1 MDAILC
7 PLSQHGVDHI
17 GAGKAS
23 VHGYSIKNIHGV
35 PRAKTAQ
42 FNVLIAHLLSSPY
55 AFGQISFQ
63 GARGGDL
70 IGDLLICRDARD
82 VLPAVHRLARYANC
96 AASLGLALFEIIHQV
111 LVGHGR
117 IVNDYLRKRQ

>member
-7 PLSQHGVDHI
+7 PLRQHGVHYVS
-17 GAGKAS
+17 AGKAP
-23 VHGYSIKNIHGV
+23 VHGYCVQNVHRV

-42 FNVLIAHLLSSPY
+42 LDVLIVHLLSSPY

-82 VLPAVHRLARYANC
+82 VLPAVHRLARHANC